1 MQLRSGREKKFS
13 TPNAGVEIIKQSE
26 REGKE
31 RRKEAETKRR
41 DGWMDGWMEEI
52 LDPCGLRITFPRD
65 LNSPFRIHFEL
76 L

>member
-1 MQLRSGREKKFS
+1 MQLRSGREKKFF

-41 DGWMDGWMEEI
+41 DGWMDGWKKSLI
-52 LDPCGLRITFPRD
+52 RADCA
-65 LNSPFRIHFEL
+65 SPFPVI
-76 L
+76 